1 MIWVGSEAL
10 QAARCMLSTGQDG
23 GCAAGRVAGT
33 RRLRPGSPARE
44 AGQVTDRFGARGCG
58 WPPRRAGSRSACTS
72 PRLRDRQRKTGQLLT
87 TCYNEC
93 MSVNVSVRLDDT
105 LAERLRLRARAAGE
119 SLSDR
124 LRRYAEEGSRR
135 DEHPLITFR
144 DGPVGRR
151 AAVVGGPD
159 VWEIVMWLE
168 DLASEGDPVRVL
180 AAEQDISR
188 PLIDAALR
196 YRDAYPDEVEAR
208 IALHRHDTAAADAR

>member
-1 MIWVGSEAL
+1 MQQYCTDCRGTVRVRRFS
-10 QAARCMLSTGQDG
+10 AAMR
-23 GCAAGRVAGT
+23 
-33 RRLRPGSPARE
+33 RPGGPA
-44 AGQVTDRFGARGCG
+44 ADRPHCARRGYRGRGVPEGLVASITGAAVRGSDTEKYG
-58 WPPRRAGSRSACTS
+58 NAMWLPLPRRV
-72 PRLRDRQRKTGQLLT
+72 LLLT
-87 TCYNEC
+87 MCYSEC
-93 MSVNVSVRLDDT
+93 MSVNVSVRLDDR

-144 DGPVGRR
+144 DGPAGRR

-168 DLASEGDPVRVL
+168 DLTGEDDPVRVL
-180 AAEQDISR
+180 TAEQDVSR
-188 PLIDAALR
+188 PVIDAALR

>member
-1 MIWVGSEAL
+1 VRSAPLSCGRRDDDVL
-10 QAARCMLSTGQDG
+10 TGPARQVLAGNHVDVMPGVSQD
-23 GCAAGRVAGT
+23 AGRRG
-33 RRLRPGSPARE
+33 G
-44 AGQVTDRFGARGCG
+44 RF
-58 WPPRRAGSRSACTS
+58 SSSLNCTATG
-72 PRLRDRQRKTGQLLT
+72 DRQREREKMLT
-87 TCYNEC
+87 MCYSES

-144 DGPVGRR
+144 DGPAGRR

-168 DLASEGDPVRVL
+168 DLASEGDPVSVL
-180 AAEQDISR
+180 AAEQDVSR

>member
-1 MIWVGSEAL
+1 L
-10 QAARCMLSTGQDG
+10 TLCY
-23 GCAAGRVAGT
+23 AG
-33 RRLRPGSPARE
+33 
-44 AGQVTDRFGARGCG
+44 
-58 WPPRRAGSRSACTS
+58 
-72 PRLRDRQRKTGQLLT
+72 
-87 TCYNEC
+87 Y

-144 DGPVGRR
+144 DGPAGRR

-159 VWEIVMWLE
+159 VWEIVMWLQ
-168 DLASEGDPVRVL
+168 DLAGEKDAAQVL
-180 AAEQDISR
+180 AAEQGFSR
-188 PLIDAALR
+188 SLVDAALH

-208 IALHRHDTAAADAR
+208 IALHRHDTAAADPQ

>member
-1 MIWVGSEAL
+1 MLTSCYSE
-10 QAARCMLSTGQDG
+10 
-23 GCAAGRVAGT
+23 
-33 RRLRPGSPARE
+33 
-44 AGQVTDRFGARGCG
+44 
-58 WPPRRAGSRSACTS
+58 
-72 PRLRDRQRKTGQLLT
+72 
-87 TCYNEC
+87 Y

-124 LRRYAEEGSRR
+124 LRRYAEEGARR

-144 DGPVGRR
+144 DGPAGRR

-168 DLASEGDPVRVL
+168 DLPADENPESVL
-180 AAEQDISR
+180 ADEQGIAR

-196 YRDAYPDEVEAR
+196 YRDAYPEEVEAR
-208 IALHRHDTAAADAR
+208 IALHRHETAAAEAG